1 MNQLVDF
8 VFTKSTVERMQRIFV
23 KALCA
28 TLKALGGSVP
38 RRLYASLYDRSKRS
52 SLSLRRFSP
61 YWKIVN
67 GDFQHDFL
75 CSFFYL
81 KEMGLFIKDRKEI
94 WQLKGVI
101 AINELEVLETSK
113 LEVK

>member
-1 MNQLVDF
+1 MTVRSVLV
-8 VFTKSTVERMQRIFV
+8 
-23 KALCA
+23 
-28 TLKALGGSVP
+28 
-38 RRLYASLYDRSKRS
+38 
-52 SLSLRRFSP
+52 SP
-61 YWKIVN
+61 YADSLPIGRSLMETFNTTFCV
-67 GDFQHDFL
+67 L
-75 CSFFYL
+75 FFYL